1 MSLIS
6 KKSFLYDEEEDQ
18 NVEPYVLPSLV
29 TSKPEVI
36 PIRKSLAISTA
47 LHPTVVGLIWLIS
60 ILLAL
65 AGINLFKFDFSAGD
79 LIIGVSSSRI
89 INLHSSEQ

>member
-6 KKSFLYDEEEDQ
+6 KKSFLYEDEEDQ
-18 NVEPYVLPSLV
+18 NVEPYVLPTLV

-36 PIRKSLAISTA
+36 PIKKSLAISTA

-65 AGINLFKFDFSAGD
+65 AGINLFKFDK
-79 LIIGVSSSRI
+79 IIALNAEFVNTFFDFFRFFKKI
-89 INLHSSEQ
+89 